1 MIDPKFMDEQLGI
14 DRTKIADRYKQVEEQ
29 DIPRQEVPQHNDS
42 PQFDVDLSYGNDQSP
57 EDYYERDEEAQFIPY
72 QEEQDVN
79 ADNLYETQ
87 PEPQRPVPPPVR
99 PPKLARPGKAFAQD
113 LPIFPGGPYQ
123 SQLDAWKKQ
132 FGKVFATELETGE
145 TYIWRTIN
153 RFEYKE
159 VMSIPNTNE
168 LTREEMI
175 CEVCVLF
182 PSEYSYEDMVND
194 KGGVPS
200 MLAEQIMQKSGFT
213 RKARVIAL

>member
-1 MIDPKFMDEQLGI
+1 MNMIDPKFMDEQLGI
-14 DRTKIADRYKQVEEQ
+14 DRSKMAERYKQINEEEIQ
-29 DIPRQEVPQHNDS
+29 KQEVPQ
-42 PQFDVDLSYGNDQSP
+42 FEVEMSYGQDQTE
-57 EDYYERDEEAQFIPY
+57 EDFYEDEDEEM
-72 QEEQDVN
+72 DVN
-79 ADNLYETQ
+79 PFEQNVNPERVPEKQVTQ
-87 PEPQRPVPPPVR
+87 QPR
-99 PPKLARPGKAFAQD
+99 PPKLARPGKAFARDKQA
-113 LPIFPGGPYQ
+113 FPGGPRE
-123 SQLDAWKKQ
+123 SEISAWKKQ

-145 TYIWRTIN
+145 WYIWRTLN

-182 PSEYSYEDMVND
+182 PHEYSYETMVND

-200 MLAEQIMQKSGFT
+200 MLSEQIMQKSGFT